1 MASSPPG
8 AALADPGR
16 TGVPG
21 RTGIPGRSRRANR
34 NRPATHRKSRTP
46 RGHWFVVSLVVL
58 VFAVGLLVE
67 GYTRGVLGENSSDQP
82 SPGSHGG
89 AAPAAVAGGG
99 PVISVAGAH
108 ARSYAMPARTVALTF
123 DDGPDPT
130 WTPRVLAVLR
140 HYRVPGTFFLV
151 GTHVASYPGL
161 AREELRDGDEIGSH
175 TYTHANLATAG
186 WREDFELTLTQNALA
201 GAAGMRTRLLRMP
214 YSSTPDAL
222 SAADWRAAAR
232 AGRDGYLVVLTSLDT
247 RDWARPGVAR
257 IVTAAMPRDHR
268 GAVIMFHDGGGDR
281 AQTVA
286 ALPAIITQL
295 RARGYR
301 FTTVTGGLRL
311 APGDVPATTRQ
322 RFAGTAL
329 VLTQQAADRAIAV
342 LAAILLAASALTVV
356 RLVLLVGFAWAHRRR
371 RRRPSVRRGASYHP
385 DVSVVVPAYNE
396 AAGIAATI
404 RSMVTSR
411 YRGRIEIIVVDD
423 GSSDGTAAI
432 ARGLRIPYVRVVSQP
447 NAGKAGALN
456 RGIAEAL
463 SDILILVDGDTIF
476 QADTIGRLVAPL
488 AAADVGAVSGN
499 TKVGNR
505 RGFLGG
511 WQHLE
516 YVMGFNLDRRL
527 FDLLGTIPTVPGA
540 IGAFRRAALAAAGG
554 VSTDTLAEDT
564 DLTMTLCRSPWR
576 VVYAPDAIAWTEAPS
591 SLRQLWRQ
599 RYRWSYGTMQ
609 AMWKHRRAVIEHG
622 PSGRFG
628 RYCLTYLTL
637 FHVLLPLIAPV
648 VDVSSAYGL
657 AFLNPV
663 KVALFWLAFVL
674 LQALAG
680 GYALWLDGERL
691 RPLWLLPL
699 QQVVYRQLMYL
710 VTIQSV
716 ITALAG
722 TRQRWQVISRT
733 GVFADPSA

>member
-1 MASSPPG
+1 
-8 AALADPGR
+8 
-16 TGVPG
+16 
-21 RTGIPGRSRRANR
+21 
-34 NRPATHRKSRTP
+34 
-46 RGHWFVVSLVVL
+46 
-58 VFAVGLLVE
+58 
-67 GYTRGVLGENSSDQP
+67 
-82 SPGSHGG
+82 
-89 AAPAAVAGGG
+89 
-99 PVISVAGAH
+99 
-108 ARSYAMPARTVALTF
+108 
-123 DDGPDPT
+123 
-130 WTPRVLAVLR
+130 
-140 HYRVPGTFFLV
+140 
-151 GTHVASYPGL
+151 
-161 AREELRDGDEIGSH
+161 
-175 TYTHANLATAG
+175 
-186 WREDFELTLTQNALA
+186 
-201 GAAGMRTRLLRMP
+201 
-214 YSSTPDAL
+214 
-222 SAADWRAAAR
+222 
-232 AGRDGYLVVLTSLDT
+232 
-247 RDWARPGVAR
+247 
-257 IVTAAMPRDHR
+257 
-268 GAVIMFHDGGGDR
+268 
-281 AQTVA
+281 
-286 ALPAIITQL
+286 
-295 RARGYR
+295 
-301 FTTVTGGLRL
+301 
-311 APGDVPATTRQ
+311 
-322 RFAGTAL
+322 
-329 VLTQQAADRAIAV
+329 
-342 LAAILLAASALTVV
+342 
-356 RLVLLVGFAWAHRRR
+356 
-371 RRRPSVRRGASYHP
+371 
-385 DVSVVVPAYNE
+385 VVVPAYNE

-432 ARGLRIPYVRVVSQP
+432 ARGLRIPYVHVISQP
-447 NAGKAGALN
+447 NSGKAGALN
-456 RGIAEAL
+456 RGIAEAH

-527 FDLLGTIPTVPGA
+527 FDMLGTIPTVPGA

-564 DLTMTLCRSPWR
+564 DLTMALCRSPWR

-663 KVALFWLAFVL
+663 KVALFWLTFVL

-691 RPLWLLPL
+691 RPLWILPL

>member
-8 AALADPGR
+8 PALADPGR
-16 TGVPG
+16 TGTPG
-21 RTGIPGRSRRANR
+21 PSRRASR
-34 NRPATHRKSRTP
+34 ARPSSHRRSRAP
-46 RGHWFVVSLVVL
+46 RGHWVLVSLVML
-58 VFAVGLLVE
+58 VFAAGLTVE
-67 GYTRGVLGENSSDQP
+67 GYTRGVLGENSSTEP
-82 SPGSHGG
+82 SPGRHAA
-89 AAPAAVAGGG
+89 AAPAAVASGG
-99 PVISVAGAH
+99 PVIRMAGSRP
-108 ARSYAMPARTVALTF
+108 RSYTMPARTVALTF

-130 WTPRVLAVLR
+130 WTPKILAVLR

-151 GTHVASYPGL
+151 GAHVASDPGL
-161 AREELRDGDEIGSH
+161 VREELRDGDEIGSH
-175 TYTHANLATAG
+175 TYTHVNLATAG

-201 GAAGMRTRLLRMP
+201 GAGGIRTRLLRMP
-214 YSSTPDAL
+214 YSSEPDAL
-222 SAADWRAAAR
+222 TAADWRAAER

-247 RDWARPGVAR
+247 TDWARPGVAH
-257 IVTAAMPRDHR
+257 IVAAATPRGRR
-268 GAVIMFHDGGGDR
+268 GAIIMFHDGGGDR

-301 FTTVTGGLRL
+301 FTTVTGGLHL
-311 APGDVPATTRQ
+311 AAGDVPATARQ

-329 VLTQQAADRAIAV
+329 VLTQQAADRAVAV
-342 LAAILLAASALTVV
+342 LAVALVAASALTVI
-356 RLVLLVGFAWAHRRR
+356 RLVLLVGSAAVHRRR
-371 RRRPSVRRGASYHP
+371 ARRRPSSVRHGPGYLP
-385 DVSVVVPAYNE
+385 DVSVVIPAYNE

-411 YRGRIEIIVVDD
+411 YRGRIEVIVVDD

-432 ARGLRIPYVRVVSQP
+432 ARSLRIPYVRVISQP
-447 NAGKAGALN
+447 NSGKPGALN
-456 RGIAEAL
+456 RGIAEAR

-476 QADTIGRLVAPL
+476 QADTIGRLIAPL

-540 IGAFRRAALAAAGG
+540 IGAFRRAALAAVGG

-564 DLTMTLCRSPWR
+564 DLTMALCRSPWR

-609 AMWKHRRAVIEHG
+609 AMWKHRRAVIENG

-648 VDVSSAYGL
+648 VDVFSVYGL
-657 AFLNPV
+657 VFLNPV
-663 KVALFWLAFVL
+663 KVTLFWLTFVL

-680 GYALWLDGERL
+680 GYALRLDGERL
-691 RPLWLLPL
+691 RSLCMLPL

-716 ITALAG
+716 ITALIG
-722 TRQRWQVISRT
+722 TRQRWQAISRA
-733 GVFADPSA
+733 GVFANPSG

>member
-8 AALADPGR
+8 PALADPYQ
-16 TGVPG
+16 TGAPG
-21 RTGIPGRSRRANR
+21 PSRRASR
-34 NRPATHRKSRTP
+34 ARPSSHRRSRAP
-46 RGHWFVVSLVVL
+46 RGHWVLVSLVML
-58 VFAVGLLVE
+58 VFTAGLMVE
-67 GYTRGVLGENSSDQP
+67 GYTRGVLGENSSTEP
-82 SPGSHGG
+82 SPGRHAA
-89 AAPAAVAGGG
+89 AAPAAVASGG
-99 PVISVAGAH
+99 PVIRMAGSRP
-108 ARSYAMPARTVALTF
+108 RSYTMPARTVALTF

-130 WTPRVLAVLR
+130 WTPKILAVLR

-151 GTHVASYPGL
+151 GTHAASDPGL
-161 AREELRDGDEIGSH
+161 VREELRDGDEVGSH

-201 GAAGMRTRLLRMP
+201 GAAGIRTRLLRMP
-214 YSSTPDAL
+214 YSSEPDAL
-222 SAADWRAAAR
+222 TAADWRAAER

-247 RDWARPGVAR
+247 TDWARPGVAR
-257 IVTAAMPRDHR
+257 IVAAATPRGR
-268 GAVIMFHDGGGDR
+268 RSAIIMFHDGGGDR

-301 FTTVTGGLRL
+301 FTTVTGGLHL
-311 APGDVPATTRQ
+311 AAGDVPATARQ

-329 VLTQQAADRAIAV
+329 VLIQQAADRAVAV
-342 LAAILLAASALTVV
+342 LAVALVTASALTVI
-356 RLVLLVGFAWAHRRR
+356 RLVLLVGSAAVHRRR
-371 RRRPSVRRGASYHP
+371 ARRRPPSVRHGPGYLP
-385 DVSVVVPAYNE
+385 DVSVVIPAYNE

-411 YRGRIEIIVVDD
+411 YRGRIEVIVVDD

-432 ARGLRIPYVRVVSQP
+432 ARSLRIPYVRVISQP
-447 NAGKAGALN
+447 NSGKPGALN
-456 RGIAEAL
+456 RGIAEAR

-476 QADTIGRLVAPL
+476 QADTIGRLIAPL
-488 AAADVGAVSGN
+488 AAAEVGAVSGN

-527 FDLLGTIPTVPGA
+527 FDLLGMIPTVPGA
-540 IGAFRRAALAAAGG
+540 IGAFRRAALAAVGG

-564 DLTMTLCRSPWR
+564 DLTMALCRSPWR

-609 AMWKHRRAVIEHG
+609 AMWKNRRAVIERG

-648 VDVSSAYGL
+648 VDVFSVYGL
-657 AFLNPV
+657 VFLNPV
-663 KVALFWLAFVL
+663 KVTLFWLTFVL

-680 GYALWLDGERL
+680 GYALRLDGERL
-691 RPLWLLPL
+691 RPLCMLPL

-716 ITALAG
+716 ITALIG
-722 TRQRWQVISRT
+722 TRQRWQAISRA
-733 GVFADPSA
+733 GVFANPSA

>member
-1 MASSPPG
+1 M
-8 AALADPGR
+8 
-16 TGVPG
+16 
-21 RTGIPGRSRRANR
+21 
-34 NRPATHRKSRTP
+34 
-46 RGHWFVVSLVVL
+46 L
-58 VFAVGLLVE
+58 VFTVGLLVE
-67 GYTRGVLGENSSDQP
+67 GYTRGVLGENSADEP
-82 SPGSHGG
+82 SPGSHAA
-89 AAPAAVAGGG
+89 AAPAAVTGGG
-99 PVISVAGAH
+99 PVIRVAGSQ
-108 ARSYAMPARTVALTF
+108 ARSYAMPPGTVALTF
-123 DDGPDPT
+123 DDGPDPA
-130 WTPRVLAVLR
+130 WTPKVLAILR

-151 GTHVASYPGL
+151 GAHVASYPGL
-161 AREELRDGDEIGSH
+161 VREELRDGDEVGSH

-201 GAAGMRTRLLRMP
+201 GAAGIRTRLVRMP
-214 YSSTPDAL
+214 YSSEPAAL
-222 SAADWRAAAR
+222 TAADWRAAAR
-232 AGRDGYLVVLTSLDT
+232 AGRNGYLVVLTDLDT
-247 RDWARPGVAR
+247 KDWARPGVTH
-257 IVTAAMPRDHR
+257 IVAAAMPRGRR
-268 GAVIMFHDGGGDR
+268 GAVIMFHDAGGDR

-301 FTTVTGGLRL
+301 FTTVTGGLHL
-311 APGDVPATTRQ
+311 AAGDVPATTRQ
-322 RFAGTAL
+322 RFAGDAL
-329 VLTQQAADRAIAV
+329 VLTQQAADRAVALLAVV
-342 LAAILLAASALTVV
+342 LAAASVLTVF
-356 RLVLLVGFAWAHRRR
+356 RLALLVGFAMAHRRR
-371 RRRPSVRRGASYHP
+371 ARRRPPSVRHEPGYLP
-385 DVSVVVPAYNE
+385 DVSVVIPAYNE

-404 RSMVTSR
+404 RSVVTSR
-411 YRGRIEIIVVDD
+411 YRGRIEVIVVDD

-432 ARGLRIPYVRVVSQP
+432 ARDLRIPHVRVISQP
-447 NAGKAGALN
+447 NSGKAGALN
-456 RGIAEAL
+456 RGIAEAR
-463 SDILILVDGDTIF
+463 SEILILVDGDTIF

-527 FDLLGTIPTVPGA
+527 FDMLGTIPTVPGA

-564 DLTMTLCRSPWR
+564 DLTMALCRSPWR
-576 VVYAPDAIAWTEAPS
+576 VVYAPNAIAWTEAPS
-591 SLRQLWRQ
+591 GLRQLWRQ

-622 PSGRFG
+622 ASGRFG

-648 VDVSSAYGL
+648 VDVFSIYGL
-657 AFLNPV
+657 VFLNPV
-663 KVALFWLAFVL
+663 RVALFWLTFVL

-691 RPLWLLPL
+691 RSLWILPL

-722 TRQRWQVISRT
+722 TRQRWQAISRT
-733 GVFADPSA
+733 GVFAEPTALSRLAVPAGGEQERGGHRRCC

>member
-1 MASSPPG
+1 M
-8 AALADPGR
+8 
-16 TGVPG
+16 
-21 RTGIPGRSRRANR
+21 
-34 NRPATHRKSRTP
+34 
-46 RGHWFVVSLVVL
+46 VSLVVL

-82 SPGSHGG
+82 SPGSHG
-89 AAPAAVAGGG
+89 AAARAAVARGG
-99 PVISVAGAH
+99 PVISMSGAH

-123 DDGPDPT
+123 DDGPDPA
-130 WTPRVLAVLR
+130 WTPRILAVLR

-151 GTHVASYPGL
+151 GAHVASYPGL

-175 TYTHANLATAG
+175 TYTHANLATAR

-201 GAAGMRTRLLRMP
+201 GAAGIRTRLLRMP
-214 YSSTPDAL
+214 YSSAPDAL
-222 SAADWRAAAR
+222 SAADWRSAAR
-232 AGRDGYLVVLTSLDT
+232 AGQDGYLVVLTNLDT

-268 GAVIMFHDGGGDR
+268 GAIIMFHDSGGDR

-295 RARGYR
+295 RARGYH
-301 FTTVTGGLRL
+301 FTTVTGGLQL
-311 APGDVPATTRQ
+311 AAGDVPATTRQ

-342 LAAILLAASALTVV
+342 LAVILLAASALTVI

-371 RRRPSVRRGASYHP
+371 LPPVRHGASYHP

-404 RSMVTSR
+404 QSMVTSR

-432 ARGLRIPYVRVVSQP
+432 ARGLRIPYVRVISQP
-447 NAGKAGALN
+447 NSGKAGALN
-456 RGIAEAL
+456 RGIAEAH
-463 SDILILVDGDTIF
+463 SDILILVDGDTVF

-527 FDLLGTIPTVPGA
+527 FDMLGTIPTVPGA
-540 IGAFRRAALAAAGG
+540 IGAFRRAALVLAGG
-554 VSTDTLAEDT
+554 ISTDTLAEDT

-576 VVYAPDAIAWTEAPS
+576 VVYAPGAIAWTEAPS

-663 KVALFWLAFVL
+663 KVALFWLTFVL

-733 GVFADPSA
+733 GVFANPPG